1 MSKIYK
7 IGYIMMPFSDEELYY
22 AVENAIPKVGAYVDS
37 HGGGVT
43 LLGVK
48 DGVVY
53 IELIGTCSGCS
64 MSIMTTNMVIRR
76 ELRELIHPQLFV
88 VNVDGKEEN
97 IAPDDIFRPATE
109 ENENPKLFDKVKGIF
124 S

>member
-64 MSIMTTNMVIRR
+64 MSTTTTKMVVQKK
-76 ELRELIHPQLFV
+76 LRELIHSELV
-88 VNVDGKEEN
+88 VESIFLGEEN
-97 IAPDDIFRPATE
+97 SL
-109 ENENPKLFDKVKGIF
+109 PKKLVTP
-124 S
+124 